1 MTKIGIIS
9 GGGKLPYIIGKN
21 LINKNFEVVFFLLE
35 ENVDCENYKDLDF
48 IKINLKSI
56 KKIIDLLKLNK
67 IDKILLAG
75 SINRPS
81 ISDISFDFQTIKLA
95 KDLLLNN
102 YGDNQLLE
110 SIKLFLNKN
119 GFEYFDWT
127 TYCSDLFVNDKH
139 LTLTKP
145 STNAK
150 KNLKKALDTFK
161 VYGKLDIGQS
171 IIVQNQIILGLEAVE
186 GTDRLIIRCN
196 ELKKKGDKGILVKF
210 SKYNQS
216 KILDIPTIGEQTILL
231 LKKNN
236 YEGIF
241 IEKNNCLIIDKTK
254 TIDLANQNK
263 IFISTCDKIE

>member
-1 MTKIGIIS
+1 M
-9 GGGKLPYIIGKN
+9 
-21 LINKNFEVVFFLLE
+21 
-35 ENVDCENYKDLDF
+35 
-48 IKINLKSI
+48 
-56 KKIIDLLKLNK
+56 
-67 IDKILLAG
+67 
-75 SINRPS
+75 
-81 ISDISFDFQTIKLA
+81 
-95 KDLLLNN
+95 
-102 YGDNQLLE
+102 
-110 SIKLFLNKN
+110 
-119 GFEYFDWT
+119 
-127 TYCSDLFVNDKH
+127 
-139 LTLTKP
+139 
-145 STNAK
+145 
-150 KNLKKALDTFK
+150 
-161 VYGKLDIGQS
+161 
-171 IIVQNQIILGLEAVE
+171 QNQIILGLEAVE

>member
-21 LINKNFEVVFFLLE
+21 LINKNFDFVFFLLE
-35 ENVDCENYKDLDF
+35 ENVDFELYKDLDL

-81 ISDISFDFQTIKLA
+81 ISDISFDFQTITLA

-102 YGDNQLLE
+102 HGDNQLLE

-127 TYCSDLFVNDKH
+127 TYC
-139 LTLTKP
+139 
-145 STNAK
+145 
-150 KNLKKALDTFK
+150 
-161 VYGKLDIGQS
+161 
-171 IIVQNQIILGLEAVE
+171 
-186 GTDRLIIRCN
+186 
-196 ELKKKGDKGILVKF
+196 
-210 SKYNQS
+210 
-216 KILDIPTIGEQTILL
+216 
-231 LKKNN
+231 
-236 YEGIF
+236 
-241 IEKNNCLIIDKTK
+241 
-254 TIDLANQNK
+254 
-263 IFISTCDKIE
+263 